1 MSKNII
7 EKIKS
12 TENKN
17 GVKSYFCLPDFS
29 AYNSISEVKD
39 NRLFFTAMGGGF
51 VHSIDLD
58 NPKFVRDIKEG
69 KIIFT
74 DQPPKPIYKKVK
86 LSLDSIGEII
96 GYSLQERKW
105 NGWSIVQVEL
115 DQVKKFNELAK
126 NSSRS
131 NFFNNTTVFKIVD
144 EDTLTIEEEI
154 DFNEETQSTVYET
167 NTIKSVSIE
176 VEGKKVK
183 TFDLM
188 SYNWCWSEEEL

>member
-1 MSKNII
+1 MNII

-12 TENKN
+12 TKNKN

-58 NPKFVRDIKEG
+58 NPKFVRDVKEG
-69 KIIFT
+69 KVIFT

-115 DQVKKFNELAK
+115 DQVKKLNELAK
-126 NSSRS
+126 KSGMKDHLL
-131 NFFNNTTVFKIVD
+131 FKIVD
-144 EDTLTIEEEI
+144 DDTLTIEEEI
-154 DFNEETQSTVYET
+154 DFNEETQSTVYESKI
-167 NTIKSVSIE
+167 IKSELIE

>member
-1 MSKNII
+1 MNKNII

-12 TENKN
+12 TKNKN

-51 VHSIDLD
+51 VRSIDLD
-58 NPKFVRDIKEG
+58 NPKFVRDVKES
-69 KIIFT
+69 KVIFT
-74 DQPPKPIYKKVK
+74 DQPPKPVYKKVK
-86 LSLDSIGEII
+86 LSMDSLGEII

-115 DQVKKFNELAK
+115 DQVKKLNELYVK
-126 NSSRS
+126 SGLGDH
-131 NFFNNTTVFKIVD
+131 TTVFKVVD
-144 EDTLTIEEEI
+144 DDTLTIEEEI
-154 DFNEETQSTVYET
+154 DFNEETQSTVFESKI
-167 NTIKSVSIE
+167 IKSELIE

>member
-7 EKIKS
+7 EKILS
-12 TENKN
+12 TKNKN

-58 NPKFVRDIKEG
+58 NPKFVRDVKEG
-69 KIIFT
+69 KVIFT

-86 LSLDSIGEII
+86 LSLDSKGEII

-115 DQVKKFNELAK
+115 DQVKKFNELSVK
-126 NSSRS
+126 SGLG
-131 NFFNNTTVFKIVD
+131 NNTTVFKIVD
-144 EDTLTIEEEI
+144 DDTLTIEEEI

-183 TFDLM
+183 TFDLN
-188 SYNWCWSEEEL
+188 SCNWCWSEEEL

>member
-1 MSKNII
+1 MNII

-12 TENKN
+12 TKNKN
-17 GVKSYFCLPDFS
+17 GVKSYFCLPNFS
-29 AYNSISEVKD
+29 AYESISEIKD
-39 NRLFFTAMGGGF
+39 NKLLFTSMGGGF
-51 VHSIDLD
+51 VRSIDLD
-58 NPKFVRDIKEG
+58 NPKFVRDVEEG

-86 LSLDSIGEII
+86 LSMDSIGEII

-115 DQVKKFNELAK
+115 DQVKKLNELAK
-126 NSSRS
+126 KSGMKDHLL
-131 NFFNNTTVFKIVD
+131 FKIVD
-144 EDTLTIEEEI
+144 DDTLTIEEEI
-154 DFNEETQSTVYET
+154 DFNEETQSTVYESKI
-167 NTIKSVSIE
+167 IKSVSIE

>member
-1 MSKNII
+1 MNKNII

-12 TENKN
+12 TKNKN

-58 NPKFVRDIKEG
+58 NPKFVRDVKEG
-69 KIIFT
+69 KVIFT

-115 DQVKKFNELAK
+115 DQVKKLNELAK
-126 NSSRS
+126 KSGMKDHLL
-131 NFFNNTTVFKIVD
+131 FKIVD
-144 EDTLTIEEEI
+144 DDTLTIEEEI
-154 DFNEETQSTVYET
+154 DFNEETQSTVYESKI
-167 NTIKSVSIE
+167 IKSELIE

-183 TFDLM
+183 TFDLN

>member
-1 MSKNII
+1 MNKNII

-12 TENKN
+12 TKNKN
-17 GVKSYFCLPDFS
+17 GVKSYFCLPNFS
-29 AYNSISEVKD
+29 AYESISEVKE
-39 NRLFFTAMGGGF
+39 NKLLFTSMGGGF
-51 VHSIDLD
+51 VRSIDLD
-58 NPKFVRDIKEG
+58 NPKFIRDVEEG

-86 LSLDSIGEII
+86 LLLDSIGEIM

-115 DQVKKFNELAK
+115 DQVKKLNELAK
-126 NSSRS
+126 KSGMKDHLL
-131 NFFNNTTVFKIVD
+131 FKIVD
-144 EDTLTIEEEI
+144 DDTLTIEEEI
-154 DFNEETQSTVYET
+154 DFNEETQSTVYESKI
-167 NTIKSVSIE
+167 IKSVSIE

-188 SYNWCWSEEEL
+188 SCNWCWSEEEIL

>member
-1 MSKNII
+1 MNII

-12 TENKN
+12 TKNKN
-17 GVKSYFCLPDFS
+17 GVKSYFCRPDFS

-58 NPKFVRDIKEG
+58 NPKFIRDVEEG

-86 LSLDSIGEII
+86 LLLDSIGEII

-115 DQVKKFNELAK
+115 DQVKKFNEL
-126 NSSRS
+126 SVESGLG
-131 NFFNNTTVFKIVD
+131 NNTTIFKIID
-144 EDTLTIEEEI
+144 DDTLTIEEEI

-188 SYNWCWSEEEL
+188 SCNWCWSEEEIL

>member
-1 MSKNII
+1 MNIL

-12 TENKN
+12 TKNKN
-17 GVKSYFCLPDFS
+17 GVKSYFCMSDFS
-29 AYNSISEVKD
+29 AYRSISEVKN
-39 NRLFFTAMGGGF
+39 NRLFFTLMGGGF
-51 VHSIDLD
+51 VQSFDLD
-58 NPKFVRDIKEG
+58 NPKFVKEVKEG
-69 KIIFT
+69 KVIFT

-115 DQVKKFNELAK
+115 DQVKKFNELSVK
-126 NSSRS
+126 SGLG
-131 NFFNNTTVFKIVD
+131 NNTTIFKIID
-144 EDTLTIEEEI
+144 DDTLTIEEEI

-183 TFDLM
+183 TFDLN
-188 SYNWCWSEEEL
+188 SCNWCWSEEEL

>member
-1 MSKNII
+1 MNKNII

-12 TENKN
+12 TKNKN

-58 NPKFVRDIKEG
+58 NPKFVRDVKEG

-115 DQVKKFNELAK
+115 DQVKKLNELAK
-126 NSSRS
+126 KSGMKDHLL
-131 NFFNNTTVFKIVD
+131 FKIVD
-144 EDTLTIEEEI
+144 DDTLTIEEEI
-154 DFNEETQSTVYET
+154 DFNEETQSTVYESKI
-167 NTIKSVSIE
+167 IKSELIE

>member
-1 MSKNII
+1 MNII

-12 TENKN
+12 TKNKN
-17 GVKSYFCLPDFS
+17 GVKSYFCLPNFS
-29 AYNSISEVKD
+29 AYESISEVKE
-39 NRLFFTAMGGGF
+39 NKLLFTSMGGGF
-51 VHSIDLD
+51 VRSIDLD
-58 NPKFVRDIKEG
+58 NPQFVRDVEEG

-86 LSLDSIGEII
+86 LSMDSIGEII

-115 DQVKKFNELAK
+115 DQVKKLNELAK
-126 NSSRS
+126 KSGMKDHLL
-131 NFFNNTTVFKIVD
+131 FKIVD
-144 EDTLTIEEEI
+144 DDTLTIEEEI
-154 DFNEETQSTVYET
+154 DFNKETQSTVYET

-176 VEGKKVK
+176 VEGKKIK

>member
-1 MSKNII
+1 MNKNII

-12 TENKN
+12 TKNKN
-17 GVKSYFCLPDFS
+17 GVKSYFCLPNFS
-29 AYNSISEVKD
+29 AYESISEVKE
-39 NRLFFTAMGGGF
+39 NKLLFTSMGGGF
-51 VHSIDLD
+51 VRSIDLD
-58 NPKFVRDIKEG
+58 NPKFIRDVEEG

-86 LSLDSIGEII
+86 LLLDSIGEIM

-115 DQVKKFNELAK
+115 DQVKKFNEL
-126 NSSRS
+126 SVESGLG
-131 NFFNNTTVFKIVD
+131 NNTTIFKIID
-144 EDTLTIEEEI
+144 DDTLTIEEEI

-188 SYNWCWSEEEL
+188 SCNWCWSEEEIL

>member
-58 NPKFVRDIKEG
+58 NPKFVRDVKEG
-69 KIIFT
+69 KVIFT

-176 VEGKKVK
+176 VDGKKVK
-183 TFDLM
+183 TFDLN
-188 SYNWCWSEEEL
+188 SCNWCWSEEEL

>member
-1 MSKNII
+1 MNKNII

-12 TENKN
+12 MKNKN

-58 NPKFVRDIKEG
+58 NPKFVRDVKES

-86 LSLDSIGEII
+86 LSMDSIGEII

-115 DQVKKFNELAK
+115 DQVKKFNELSVK
-126 NSSRS
+126 SGLGNH
-131 NFFNNTTVFKIVD
+131 TTVFKVVD
-144 EDTLTIEEEI
+144 DDTLTIEEEI
-154 DFNEETQSTVYET
+154 DFNEETQSTVFESKI
-167 NTIKSVSIE
+167 IKSELIE

-188 SYNWCWSEEEL
+188 SFNWCWSEEEL

>member
-1 MSKNII
+1 MNII

-12 TENKN
+12 TKNKN
-17 GVKSYFCLPDFS
+17 GVKSYFCLPNFS
-29 AYNSISEVKD
+29 AYESISEIKD
-39 NRLFFTAMGGGF
+39 NKLLFTSMGGGF
-51 VHSIDLD
+51 VRSIDLD
-58 NPKFVRDIKEG
+58 NPQFVKEVEEG

-86 LSLDSIGEII
+86 LSMDSIGEII

-115 DQVKKFNELAK
+115 DQVKKLNELAK
-126 NSSRS
+126 KSGMKDHLL
-131 NFFNNTTVFKIVD
+131 FKIVD
-144 EDTLTIEEEI
+144 DDSLTIEEEI
-154 DFNEETQSTVYET
+154 DFNEETQSTVYESKI
-167 NTIKSVSIE
+167 IKSVSIE

>member
-1 MSKNII
+1 MNII

-12 TENKN
+12 TKNKN
-17 GVKSYFCLPDFS
+17 GVKRYFCLPDFS

-58 NPKFVRDIKEG
+58 NPKFVRDVEEG

-86 LSLDSIGEII
+86 LSMDSIGEII

-115 DQVKKFNELAK
+115 DQVKKLNELAK
-126 NSSRS
+126 KSGMKDHLL
-131 NFFNNTTVFKIVD
+131 FKIVD
-144 EDTLTIEEEI
+144 DDTLTIEEEI
-154 DFNEETQSTVYET
+154 DFNEETQSTVYESKI
-167 NTIKSVSIE
+167 IKSELIE
-176 VEGKKVK
+176 VEGMKVK

>member
-1 MSKNII
+1 MNKNII

-12 TENKN
+12 TKNKN
-17 GVKSYFCLPDFS
+17 GVKSYFCLPNFS
-29 AYNSISEVKD
+29 AYESISEIKD
-39 NRLFFTAMGGGF
+39 NKLLFTSMGGGF
-51 VHSIDLD
+51 VRSIDLD
-58 NPKFVRDIKEG
+58 NPKFVRDVEEG

-115 DQVKKFNELAK
+115 DQVKKLNELAK
-126 NSSRS
+126 KSGMKDHLL
-131 NFFNNTTVFKIVD
+131 FKIVD
-144 EDTLTIEEEI
+144 DDTLTIEEEI
-154 DFNEETQSTVYET
+154 DFNEETQSTVYESKI
-167 NTIKSVSIE
+167 IKSELIE

>member
-1 MSKNII
+1 MNII

-12 TENKN
+12 TKNKN
-17 GVKSYFCLPDFS
+17 GVKSYFCLPNFS
-29 AYNSISEVKD
+29 AYESISEIKD
-39 NRLFFTAMGGGF
+39 NKLLFTSMGGGF
-51 VHSIDLD
+51 VRSIDLD
-58 NPKFVRDIKEG
+58 NPKFVRDVEEG

-115 DQVKKFNELAK
+115 DQVKKLNELAK
-126 NSSRS
+126 KSGMKDHLL
-131 NFFNNTTVFKIVD
+131 FKIVD
-144 EDTLTIEEEI
+144 DDTLTIEEEI
-154 DFNEETQSTVYET
+154 DFNEETQSTVYESKI
-167 NTIKSVSIE
+167 IKSVSIE

>member
-1 MSKNII
+1 MNKNII

-12 TENKN
+12 TKNKN

-51 VHSIDLD
+51 VRSIDLD
-58 NPKFVRDIKEG
+58 NPKFVRDVEEG

-115 DQVKKFNELAK
+115 DQVKKLNELYVK
-126 NSSRS
+126 SGLGDH
-131 NFFNNTTVFKIVD
+131 TTVFKVVD
-144 EDTLTIEEEI
+144 DDTLTIEEEI
-154 DFNEETQSTVYET
+154 DFNEETQSTVFESKI
-167 NTIKSVSIE
+167 IKSELIE

>member
-1 MSKNII
+1 MNKNII

-12 TENKN
+12 TKNKN
-17 GVKSYFCLPDFS
+17 GVKSYFCLPNFS
-29 AYNSISEVKD
+29 AYESISEVKE

-58 NPKFVRDIKEG
+58 NPKFVRDVKEG
-69 KIIFT
+69 KVIFT

-115 DQVKKFNELAK
+115 DQVKKFNELSVK
-126 NSSRS
+126 
-131 NFFNNTTVFKIVD
+131 FGLGDHTTVFKIVD

-167 NTIKSVSIE
+167 NTIKSKLIE

-183 TFDLM
+183 TFDLN
-188 SYNWCWSEEEL
+188 SCNWCWSEEEL

>member
-1 MSKNII
+1 MENNMNII

-12 TENKN
+12 TKNKN
-17 GVKSYFCLPDFS
+17 GVKSYFCLPNFS
-29 AYNSISEVKD
+29 AYESISEVKE
-39 NRLFFTAMGGGF
+39 NKLLFTSMGGGF
-51 VHSIDLD
+51 VQSIDLD
-58 NPKFVRDIKEG
+58 NPKFVRDVEEG

-86 LSLDSIGEII
+86 LSMDSIGEII

-115 DQVKKFNELAK
+115 DQVKKLNELAK
-126 NSSRS
+126 KSGMKDHLL
-131 NFFNNTTVFKIVD
+131 FKIVD
-144 EDTLTIEEEI
+144 DDTLTIEEEI

>member
-1 MSKNII
+1 MNKNII

-58 NPKFVRDIKEG
+58 NPKFVRDVKEG
-69 KIIFT
+69 KVIFT

-176 VEGKKVK
+176 VDGKKVK
-183 TFDLM
+183 TFDLN
-188 SYNWCWSEEEL
+188 SCNWCWSEEEL

>member
-1 MSKNII
+1 MNIL

-12 TENKN
+12 TKNKN
-17 GVKSYFCLPDFS
+17 GVKSYFCMSDFS
-29 AYNSISEVKD
+29 AYESISEIKD
-39 NRLFFTAMGGGF
+39 NKLLFTSMGGGF
-51 VHSIDLD
+51 VRSIDLD
-58 NPKFVRDIKEG
+58 NPQFVKEVEEG
-69 KIIFT
+69 KVIFT

-115 DQVKKFNELAK
+115 DQVKKLNELAK
-126 NSSRS
+126 KSGMKDHLL
-131 NFFNNTTVFKIVD
+131 FKIVD
-144 EDTLTIEEEI
+144 DDTLTIEEEI

>member
-1 MSKNII
+1 MNKNII

-12 TENKN
+12 TKNKN

-58 NPKFVRDIKEG
+58 NPKFVRDIEEG
-69 KIIFT
+69 KVIFT

-86 LSLDSIGEII
+86 LSMDSIGEII

-115 DQVKKFNELAK
+115 DQVKKLNELAK
-126 NSSRS
+126 KSGLG
-131 NFFNNTTVFKIVD
+131 NNTTIIFKIID
-144 EDTLTIEEEI
+144 DDTLTIEEEI

-183 TFDLM
+183 TFDLN
-188 SYNWCWSEEEL
+188 SCNWCWSEEEL

>member
-1 MSKNII
+1 MNKNII

-12 TENKN
+12 TKNKN

-51 VHSIDLD
+51 VRSIDLD
-58 NPKFVRDIKEG
+58 NPKFVRDVKES
-69 KIIFT
+69 KVIFT
-74 DQPPKPIYKKVK
+74 DQPPKPVYKKVK
-86 LSLDSIGEII
+86 LSMDSIGEII

-115 DQVKKFNELAK
+115 DQVKKLNELYVK
-126 NSSRS
+126 SGLGDH
-131 NFFNNTTVFKIVD
+131 TTVFKVVD
-144 EDTLTIEEEI
+144 DDTLTIEEEI
-154 DFNEETQSTVYET
+154 DFNEETQSTVFESKI
-167 NTIKSVSIE
+167 IKSELIE

>member
-1 MSKNII
+1 MNII

-58 NPKFVRDIKEG
+58 NPKFVRDVKEG
-69 KIIFT
+69 KVIFT

-86 LSLDSIGEII
+86 LSLDGIGENYWLFLARKKMEWMVNCSS
-96 GYSLQERKW
+96 GTRPSQE
-105 NGWSIVQVEL
+105 I
-115 DQVKKFNELAK
+115 
-126 NSSRS
+126 
-131 NFFNNTTVFKIVD
+131 
-144 EDTLTIEEEI
+144 
-154 DFNEETQSTVYET
+154 
-167 NTIKSVSIE
+167 
-176 VEGKKVK
+176 
-183 TFDLM
+183 
-188 SYNWCWSEEEL
+188 

>member
-58 NPKFVRDIKEG
+58 NPKFVRDVKEG
-69 KIIFT
+69 KVIFT

-183 TFDLM
+183 TFDLN
-188 SYNWCWSEEEL
+188 SCNWCWSEEEL

>member
-1 MSKNII
+1 MNKNII

-12 TENKN
+12 TKNKN
-17 GVKSYFCLPDFS
+17 GVKSYFCLPNFS
-29 AYNSISEVKD
+29 AYESISEIKD
-39 NRLFFTAMGGGF
+39 NKLFFTSMGGGF
-51 VHSIDLD
+51 VRSIDLD
-58 NPKFVRDIKEG
+58 NPKFVRDVEEG

-115 DQVKKFNELAK
+115 DQVKKLNELAK
-126 NSSRS
+126 KSGMKDHLL
-131 NFFNNTTVFKIVD
+131 FKIVD
-144 EDTLTIEEEI
+144 DDTLTIEEEI
-154 DFNEETQSTVYET
+154 DFNEETQSTVYESKI
-167 NTIKSVSIE
+167 IKSELIE

>member
-1 MSKNII
+1 MNIL

-12 TENKN
+12 TKNKN
-17 GVKSYFCLPDFS
+17 GVKSYFCMSDFS
-29 AYNSISEVKD
+29 AYESISEIKD
-39 NRLFFTAMGGGF
+39 NKLLFTSMGGGF
-51 VHSIDLD
+51 VRSIDLD
-58 NPKFVRDIKEG
+58 NPQFVKEVEEG

-115 DQVKKFNELAK
+115 DQVKKLNELAK
-126 NSSRS
+126 KSGMKDHLL
-131 NFFNNTTVFKIVD
+131 FKIVD
-144 EDTLTIEEEI
+144 DDTLTIEEEI

>member
-1 MSKNII
+1 MNNM
-7 EKIKS
+7 EKILS
-12 TENKN
+12 TKNKN
-17 GVKSYFCLPDFS
+17 GVKSYFCRPDFS
-29 AYNSISEVKD
+29 AYESISEIKD
-39 NRLFFTAMGGGF
+39 NKLFFTSMGGGF
-51 VHSIDLD
+51 VRSIDLD
-58 NPKFVRDIKEG
+58 NPKFVRDVEEG

-115 DQVKKFNELAK
+115 DQVKKLNELAK
-126 NSSRS
+126 KSGMKDHLL
-131 NFFNNTTVFKIVD
+131 FKIVD
-144 EDTLTIEEEI
+144 DDTLTIEEEI

>member
-1 MSKNII
+1 MNKNII

-12 TENKN
+12 TKNKN

-58 NPKFVRDIKEG
+58 NPKFVRDVKEG
-69 KIIFT
+69 KVIFT

-115 DQVKKFNELAK
+115 DQVKKLNELAK
-126 NSSRS
+126 KSGMKDHLL
-131 NFFNNTTVFKIVD
+131 FKIVD
-144 EDTLTIEEEI
+144 DDTLTIEEEI
-154 DFNEETQSTVYET
+154 DFNEETQSTVYESKI
-167 NTIKSVSIE
+167 IKSELIE

>member
-12 TENKN
+12 TKNKN
-17 GVKSYFCLPDFS
+17 GVKSYFCMSDFS
-29 AYNSISEVKD
+29 AYRSISEVKE
-39 NRLFFTAMGGGF
+39 NRLFFTLMGGGF
-51 VHSIDLD
+51 VQSFDLD
-58 NPKFVRDIKEG
+58 NPKFVKEVEEG
-69 KIIFT
+69 KVIFT

-126 NSSRS
+126 KSGLG
-131 NFFNNTTVFKIVD
+131 NNTTIFKIVD
-144 EDTLTIEEEI
+144 DDTLTIEEEI
-154 DFNEETQSTVYET
+154 DFNEETQSTVYESKI
-167 NTIKSVSIE
+167 IKSELIE

>member
-1 MSKNII
+1 MNKNII

-12 TENKN
+12 TKNKN

-51 VHSIDLD
+51 VRSIDLD
-58 NPKFVRDIKEG
+58 NPKFVRDVKEG

-115 DQVKKFNELAK
+115 DQVKKLNELYVK
-126 NSSRS
+126 SGLGDH
-131 NFFNNTTVFKIVD
+131 TTVFKVVD
-144 EDTLTIEEEI
+144 DDTLTIEEEI
-154 DFNEETQSTVYET
+154 DFNEETQSTVFESKI
-167 NTIKSVSIE
+167 IKSELIE

>member
-1 MSKNII
+1 MNIL

-12 TENKN
+12 TKNKN
-17 GVKSYFCLPDFS
+17 GVKSYFCMSDFS
-29 AYNSISEVKD
+29 AYESISEIKD
-39 NRLFFTAMGGGF
+39 NKLLFTSMGGGF
-51 VHSIDLD
+51 VRSIDLD
-58 NPKFVRDIKEG
+58 NPQFVKEVEEG
-69 KIIFT
+69 KVIFT

-115 DQVKKFNELAK
+115 DQVKKLNELAK
-126 NSSRS
+126 KSGMGDRLL
-131 NFFNNTTVFKIVD
+131 FKIVD
-144 EDTLTIEEEI
+144 DDTLTIEEEI
-154 DFNEETQSTVYET
+154 DFNEETQSTVYESKI
-167 NTIKSVSIE
+167 IKSVSIE

>member
-1 MSKNII
+1 MNKNII

-12 TENKN
+12 TKNKN

-58 NPKFVRDIKEG
+58 NPKFVRDVEEG
-69 KIIFT
+69 KVIFT

-86 LSLDSIGEII
+86 LSMDSIGEII

-115 DQVKKFNELAK
+115 DQVKKFNELSVK
-126 NSSRS
+126 SGLGNH
-131 NFFNNTTVFKIVD
+131 TTVFKVVD
-144 EDTLTIEEEI
+144 DDTLTIEEEI
-154 DFNEETQSTVYET
+154 DFNEETQSTVFESKI
-167 NTIKSVSIE
+167 IKSELIE

-188 SYNWCWSEEEL
+188 SFNWCWSEEKL